1 MKKMMIAIAALAA
14 LTGCAAGYEV
24 GAKVGMYKIDE
35 QRIDESRRSRSTPI
49 RCLFVNCEQ
58 PAQEAYAK

>member
-35 QRIDESRRSRSTPI
+35 QRVEESRQSRTIPL
-49 RCLFVNCEQ
+49 RCLFVNCQ
-58 PAQEAYAK
+58 QATAEAYRK